1 MGKPRS
7 TWRMASL
14 IFLILGAA
22 FLLSGI
28 LSQAGIMKTSPNS
41 HGDPRVVFPILGC
54 AFLMVG
60 AVLFLVA
67 SYKEKRRKLLLQT
80 GVPVTGRVVS
90 VKQLTY
96 MQKGN
101 SHPYVVYFTYESDGV
116 QYHGTSHLLWMP
128 PTVRENDS
136 LTVMVDADHP
146 KHCAVEL

>member
-1 MGKPRS
+1 M
-7 TWRMASL
+7 

-41 HGDPRVVFPILGC
+41 QGDPRVVFPILGC

-96 MQKGN
+96 MQKGI

-116 QYHGTSHLLWMP
+116 QYHGTSHFLWMP